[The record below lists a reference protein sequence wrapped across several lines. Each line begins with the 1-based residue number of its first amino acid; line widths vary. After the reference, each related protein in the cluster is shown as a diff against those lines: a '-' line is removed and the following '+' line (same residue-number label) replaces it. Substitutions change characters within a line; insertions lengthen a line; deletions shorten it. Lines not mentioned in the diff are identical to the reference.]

1 MSLEDFQE
9 TVDMDKE
16 AEVCGEL
23 NDLELLDVVRSKRSE
38 NNLSDSNSDDPDCV
52 ETMGD
57 LNPKDVLEALNTF
70 RNYAQPR

>member
-1 MSLEDFQE
+1 MCPRRPVCHSYFQRGNVAWIDFQE

-38 NNLSDSNSDDPDCV
+38 NNLSEV
-52 ETMGD
+52 QIRTIQI
-57 LNPKDVLEALNTF
+57 V
-70 RNYAQPR
+70 